1 MAPLELPPGENGV
14 QYELQLWASRLRTRS
29 SRRPLNPF
37 DLARF
42 ANLLVVDFDKL
53 RDLTQQT
60 RDHLLGAAAEEWSGG
75 ATSRALPDGR
85 KVVILNPT
93 HGRARTNAT
102 LMEEICHV
110 FLGHQANRLAIIAND
125 EHGKTLARDYRKAD
139 EEEAYATGAAAL
151 VPYGALRRLILKGQ
165 EATEIA
171 RHFRVSKDLIEY
183 RLKVTRL
190 WKTYKSARSNPS
202 AGKEFQG

>member
-1 MAPLELPPGENGV
+1 MAPLELPPGEKWR
-14 QYELQLWASRLRTRS
+14 QYELRALGLRDFARVH
-29 SRRPLNPF
+29 PDAALNPF
-37 DLARF
+37 TLAHF
-42 ANLLVVDFDKL
+42 ANLLVVDFEKL
-53 RDLTQQT
+53 RGLSQPA
-60 RDHLLGAAAEEWSGG
+60 REHLLGAAAEQWSGG

-85 KVVILNPT
+85 KIVILNPT

-125 EHGKTLARDYRKAD
+125 ERGKTLARDYRKAD

-151 VPYGALRRLILKGQ
+151 VPYGALRRQILKGRGS
-165 EATEIA
+165 TEIA
-171 RHFRVSKDLIEY
+171 KHFRVSKDLIEY

-190 WKTYKSARSNPS
+190 WGAYKSAREGP
-202 AGKEFQG
+202 AAD